1 MEINQVSAKH
11 GWHWIANG
19 FHMFRKAPLIWVLVC
34 FTLLLI
40 AMTLALIPILGQF
53 VFTLISPVFLAGI
66 MIGCRE
72 QDQGRQLEIVH
83 LFAAFKT
90 NVASLVTVGGIYLIG
105 QVLIIGLV
113 MMIGGSQMTDMLLY
127 GKRVDESEL
136 IHVMDNMLTASLIA
150 LLLSIPLM
158 MAAWFSPLLVVFHN
172 LQPIPAMKKS
182 FFACLKNIIPFQ
194 LYGILL
200 IMFSLIAFMPYGAG
214 LVILIPTIFASI
226 YVSYKDIFLGEETSI
241 SDDYYPKADYQKATW
256 SNAEDDL
263 EPAKKEEKTEEK
275 TAERKRDTYAEK
287 NPLAAEGDIVECYE
301 CKILIPKEEA
311 IRFQGHFFCSDKHFQ
326 HYQDSLDV
334 NSKK

>member
-1 MEINQVSAKH
+1 MEIRQVSAKH

-19 FHMFRKAPLIWVLVC
+19 FHMFRKAPMIWVLVC

-40 AMTLALIPILGQF
+40 AMTLALIPMLGQF
-53 VFTLISPVFLAGI
+53 IFTLISPVFLAGI

-72 QDQGRQLEIVH
+72 QDQGKQLEIVH
-83 LFAAFKT
+83 LFVAFKT
-90 NVASLVTVGGIYLIG
+90 NAVPLITVGGIYLIG

-136 IHVMDNMLTASLIA
+136 IGVMDNMLTASLIA

-172 LQPIPAMKKS
+172 MQPIPAMKKS

-194 LYGILL
+194 FYGILL
-200 IMFSLIAFMPYGAG
+200 ITFTLIAFMPYGAG

-226 YVSYKDIFLGEETSI
+226 YVSYKDIFLGEKVEI
-241 SDDYYPKADYQKATW
+241 ADDYQPKTNYQNATW
-256 SNAEDDL
+256 SNAANES
-263 EPAKKEEKTEEK
+263 ESTTKGGHEEKGQHN
-275 TAERKRDTYAEK
+275 DTSYAD
-287 NPLAAEGDIVECYE
+287 NSPLAAEGDIVQCNE

-311 IRFQGHFFCSDKHFQ
+311 IRFNGRFFCSDEHFQ
-326 HYQDSLDV
+326 QYQENMDADT
-334 NSKK
+334 NK